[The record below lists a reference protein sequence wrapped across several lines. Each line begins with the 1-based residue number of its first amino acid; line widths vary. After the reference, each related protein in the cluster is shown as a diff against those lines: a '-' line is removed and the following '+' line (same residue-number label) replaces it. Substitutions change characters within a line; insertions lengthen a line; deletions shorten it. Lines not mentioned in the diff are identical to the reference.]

1 MTAPFRSRYLDYD
14 EITAQVRAWTSAHPN
29 LVRLESI
36 GKSAG
41 GRDLWVL
48 TIGPDPD
55 RARPG
60 VWVDGNM
67 HASEVCGSS
76 AALAIA
82 EDAIRLHTHP
92 DEDLHGLPAHVRER
106 LRSVL
111 FYILPRMSPDGAESV
126 LKTGRYVRVEP

>member
-1 MTAPFRSRYLDYD
+1 MTALFRTQYLDYD
-14 EITAQVRAWTSAHPN
+14 QLTAQVRAWASAHPD

-36 GKSAG
+36 GKSTAG
-41 GRDLWVL
+41 RELWVL

-55 RARPG
+55 VARPG

-67 HASEVCGSS
+67 HASELCGSS

-92 DEDLHGLPAHVRER
+92 QEELACASGTP
-106 LRSVL
+106 S
-111 FYILPRMSPDGAESV
+111 
-126 LKTGRYVRVEP
+126 